1 VPRDE
6 RIIWHQD
13 VSPADWIGPRLHD
26 FWVDTGSVVPEGF
39 QAYCRVF
46 HPWDGGLVGPKSWA
60 EVASENGRLV
70 HPEMQA
76 HMISRPVGAP
86 APRHDLRESG
96 LEWGRL
102 PLRERAVLVDLL
114 GAATTTRGR
123 CWFCVWE
130 GWGSLDFS
138 GVYERMQLPGRD
150 YLLFSG
156 PIELALA
163 PLDDMDLASANLWW
177 PEDRSWIVATE
188 VDYAWTYVGGSKPT
202 IQSILTCP
210 QLEALPT
217 RLENKPFYD
226 SDELN
231 AVLDAN

>member
-1 VPRDE
+1 
-6 RIIWHQD
+6 
-13 VSPADWIGPRLHD
+13 
-26 FWVDTGSVVPEGF
+26 
-39 QAYCRVF
+39 
-46 HPWDGGLVGPKSWA
+46 
-60 EVASENGRLV
+60 
-70 HPEMQA
+70 
-76 HMISRPVGAP
+76 
-86 APRHDLRESG
+86 
-96 LEWGRL
+96 
-102 PLRERAVLVDLL
+102 
-114 GAATTTRGR
+114 
-123 CWFCVWE
+123 
-130 GWGSLDFS
+130 
-138 GVYERMQLPGRD
+138 MQLPGRD